1 IAELEE
7 AKQSSDKVGDMILNQ
22 SIYRNLSDNYLALQ
36 DLDLYKMNYQF
47 YLDLQ
52 EQIVLKERFT
62 IDSSISKFIEE
73 DQAFTEE
80 KINNLKNFIWVTSV
94 LLILSVILLFIKI
107 LKMYKRFSE
116 AKKEL
121 SKLSE

>member
-1 IAELEE
+1 
-7 AKQSSDKVGDMILNQ
+7 MILNQ

-94 LLILSVILLFIKI
+94 LLILSVILLFIKF

>member
-1 IAELEE
+1 
-7 AKQSSDKVGDMILNQ
+7 MILNQ